1 MRRILVI
8 AAAAAVASIGWN
20 GTAVAV
26 ASTACD
32 GLGGAVD
39 ATGTCRVQAT
49 QPDYTLAISFPD
61 DYPDGQAVAD
71 YLNQQREGFINV
83 AEMPGSRGL
92 PYEMDATGTGYSS
105 TAPAEGGAEP
115 VPATSSVVFELFQ
128 DVGGAHPV
136 TWFKAF
142 NYDMRNKAPLTFES
156 LFKPGTKPLEV
167 ILPVVQRELNR
178 QTGTSTVIGDGVG
191 LDPSKYQNFAVTDV
205 DLIFFFGQGELL
217 PESAGANVVHVPRS
231 TVATL
236 LA

>member
-1 MRRILVI
+1 MRTLLVI
-8 AAAAAVASIGWN
+8 AAAAAVGSTAWL
-20 GTAVAV
+20 GTAVAG
-26 ASTACD
+26 ADTACD
-32 GLGGAVD
+32 ALGGAVD
-39 ATGTCRVQAT
+39 GSGLCRVQAT
-49 QPDYTLAISFPD
+49 QPDYTLAISFPA

-71 YLNQQREGFINV
+71 YLSQQRDGFINV

-105 TAPAEGGAEP
+105 STPAEGEGEA

-128 DVGGAHPV
+128 DIGGAHPV

-142 NYDMRNKAPLTFES
+142 NYDVENKAPLAFEG
-156 LFKPGTKPLEV
+156 LFKPDTKPLEV
-167 ILPVVQRELNR
+167 IFPVVQRELSR
-178 QTGTSTVIGDGVG
+178 QTGTSAVIAEGVG

-217 PESAGANVVHVPRS
+217 PESSGANVVHVPRE
-231 TVATL
+231 TVAGL